1 MSSSLSDAPEGVDN
15 STPSDFTH
23 LAVNLRVLGKLK
35 AEEKLSRSGPY
46 LVIDC
51 QSYMTPLLRYLRS
64 ENRLQMIMEL
74 ESLYSETLRIIKDS
88 RTSKEWSDM
97 LGRLVCES
105 LCGITVLQQTY
116 HADATVVSRPEQM
129 LEIANAAIKKH
140 SLTSTE
146 TRSF

>member
-1 MSSSLSDAPEGVDN
+1 MSSSVGDAPERVDI

-46 LVIDC
+46 FVIDC

-64 ENRLQMIMEL
+64 ESRLQMVMEL

-105 LCGITVLQQTY
+105 LSGITVLQQTY
-116 HADATVVSRPEQM
+116 HADATVVSRLEHM
-129 LEIANAAIKKH
+129 LEIANSALKKH
-140 SLTSTE
+140 SLPSTE